1 MPVKFRYIAALVV
14 IVGFIIYGAVSLKT
28 SLTPYVSFADA
39 KSSPQTVQVMGE
51 LEKSATRYDTTSS
64 LLYFT
69 LKDKHG
75 ELLEVS
81 YKGVK
86 PGNFDQATQIVAIG
100 SYKDKAFQADQLLVK
115 CPSKYQGEE
124 TQSYKAEK

>member
-1 MPVKFRYIAALVV
+1 MKIRYIVALV
-14 IVGFIIYGAVSLKT
+14 IILGFVIYGAVSLKT
-28 SLTPYVSFADA
+28 SLTPYVSFAEA

-51 LEKSATRYDTTSS
+51 LEKSATRYDTTAG

-69 LKDKHG
+69 LKNKQG
-75 ELLEVS
+75 ELLQVS
-81 YKGVK
+81 YKGVR

-100 SYKDKAFQADQLLVK
+100 NYKAQVFEADQLLVK

-124 TQSYKAEK
+124 VQTYKAEK

>member
-1 MPVKFRYIAALVV
+1 MKIRYILALV
-14 IVGFIIYGAVSLKT
+14 IILGFIIYGAVSLKT
-28 SLTPYVSFADA
+28 SLTPYVSFAEA

-51 LEKSATRYDTTSS
+51 LEKSATRYDTTAG
-64 LLYFT
+64 LLFFT

-75 ELLEVS
+75 ELLQVS
-81 YKGVK
+81 YKGVR

-100 SYKDKAFQADQLLVK
+100 DYKDQVFQADQLLVK

-124 TQSYKAEK
+124 VQSYKAEK

>member
-1 MPVKFRYIAALVV
+1 VKARYIIALA
-14 IVGFIIYGAVSLKT
+14 IIIGFVIYGAVSLKT
-28 SLTPYVSFADA
+28 SLTPYVSFAEA

-51 LEKSATRYDTTSS
+51 LEKSATRYDTTAG

-69 LKDKHG
+69 LKNKEG
-75 ELLEVS
+75 ELLEIS
-81 YKGVK
+81 YKGVR

-100 SYKDKAFQADQLLVK
+100 DYKDKIFQADQLLVK

-124 TQSYKAEK
+124 VQSYKAEK

>member
-1 MPVKFRYIAALVV
+1 MKARYIIATAI
-14 IVGFIIYGAVSLKT
+14 IVGFVVYGAVSLKT
-28 SLTPYVSFADA
+28 SLTPYVSFAEA
-39 KSSPQTVQVMGE
+39 RKSTATVQVMGQ
-51 LEKSATRYDTTSS
+51 LEKSATRYDTTAN

-69 LKDKHG
+69 IKDKKG
-75 ELLEVS
+75 EMLEVS

-100 SYKDKAFQADQLLVK
+100 DYKNKVFEADQLLVK

-124 TQSYKAEK
+124 VNTYKAEK

>member
-1 MPVKFRYIAALVV
+1 MKARYVVALVI
-14 IVGFIIYGAVSLKT
+14 IVGFVIYGAVSLKT
-28 SLTPYVSFADA
+28 SLTPYVSFAEA

-51 LEKSATRYDTTSS
+51 LEKSATRYDTTAG

-75 ELLEVS
+75 DLLEVS
-81 YKGVK
+81 YKGVR

-100 SYKDKAFQADQLLVK
+100 DYKEKVFQADQLLVK

-124 TQSYKAEK
+124 VQSYKAEK

>member
-1 MPVKFRYIAALVV
+1 MKARYIIALV
-14 IVGFIIYGAVSLKT
+14 IIIGFVIYGAVSLKT
-28 SLTPYVSFADA
+28 SLTPYVSFAEA

-51 LEKSATRYDTTSS
+51 LEKSATRYDTTAG

-69 LKDKHG
+69 LKSKEG
-75 ELLEVS
+75 ELLQVS
-81 YKGVK
+81 YKGVR

-100 SYKDKAFQADQLLVK
+100 NYKAQVFEADQLLVK

-124 TQSYKAEK
+124 VQSYKAEK

>member
-1 MPVKFRYIAALVV
+1 VKSRYIIALV
-14 IVGFIIYGAVSLKT
+14 IIIGFVIYGAVSLKT
-28 SLTPYVSFADA
+28 SLTPYVSFAEA

-51 LEKSATRYDTTSS
+51 LEKSATRYDTTSG

-69 LKDKHG
+69 LKDKQG
-75 ELLEVS
+75 DNLEVS
-81 YKGVK
+81 YKGVR

-100 SYKDKAFQADQLLVK
+100 DYKEKVFQADQLLVK

-124 TQSYKAEK
+124 VQSYKAEK

>member
-1 MPVKFRYIAALVV
+1 MKPRYIVAPV
-14 IVGFIIYGAVSLKT
+14 IILGFVIYGAVSLKT
-28 SLTPYVSFADA
+28 TLTPYVSFAEA

-51 LEKSATRYDTTSS
+51 LEKSATRYDTTAG

-69 LKDKHG
+69 LKDKNG
-75 ELLEVS
+75 DWLEVS
-81 YKGVK
+81 YKGVR

-100 SYKDKAFQADQLLVK
+100 NYKEKVFQADQLLVK

-124 TQSYKAEK
+124 VQSYKAEK

>member
-1 MPVKFRYIAALVV
+1 MKIRYILALA
-14 IVGFIIYGAVSLKT
+14 IILGFIIYGAVSLKT
-28 SLTPYVSFADA
+28 SLTPYVSFAEA

-51 LEKSATRYDTTSS
+51 LEKSATRYDTTAG

-75 ELLEVS
+75 ELLQVS
-81 YKGVK
+81 YKGVR

-100 SYKDKAFQADQLLVK
+100 DYKDQVFQADQLLVK

-124 TQSYKAEK
+124 VQTYKAEK

>member
-1 MPVKFRYIAALVV
+1 MKIRYVVALV
-14 IVGFIIYGAVSLKT
+14 IILGFIIYGAVSLKT
-28 SLTPYVSFADA
+28 SLTPYVSFAEA
-39 KSSPQTVQVMGE
+39 KGSPQTVQVMGE
-51 LEKSATRYDTTSS
+51 LEKSATRYDTTAG
-64 LLYFT
+64 LLFFT

-81 YKGVK
+81 YKGVR

-100 SYKDKAFQADQLLVK
+100 NYKAQIFEADQLLVK

-124 TQSYKAEK
+124 VQSYKAEK

>member
-1 MPVKFRYIAALVV
+1 MKARYVIALA
-14 IVGFIIYGAVSLKT
+14 IIIGFIIYGAVSLKT
-28 SLTPYVSFADA
+28 SLTPYVSFAEA
-39 KSSPQTVQVMGE
+39 KSSLQTVQVMGE
-51 LEKSATRYDTTSS
+51 LEKPTTRYDTTAG

-75 ELLEVS
+75 ERLEVS
-81 YKGVK
+81 YKGVR

-100 SYKDKAFQADQLLVK
+100 DYKNKVFEADQLLVK

-124 TQSYKAEK
+124 AHTYKAEK

>member
-1 MPVKFRYIAALVV
+1 VKTRYIIALA
-14 IVGFIIYGAVSLKT
+14 IIIGFVIYGAVSLKT
-28 SLTPYVSFADA
+28 SLTPYVSFAEA

-51 LEKSATRYDTTSS
+51 LEKTATRYDTTAG

-75 ELLEVS
+75 NLLEVS

-86 PGNFDQATQIVAIG
+86 AGNFDQATQIVAIG
-100 SYKDKAFQADQLLVK
+100 DYKDKVFQADQLLVK

-124 TQSYKAEK
+124 VQAYKAEK

>member
-1 MPVKFRYIAALVV
+1 MKARYIIALV
-14 IVGFIIYGAVSLKT
+14 IIIGFAVYGAVSLKT
-28 SLTPYVSFADA
+28 SLTPYVSFAEA

-51 LEKSATRYDTTSS
+51 LEKSATRYDTTAG

-75 ELLEVS
+75 DLLEVS
-81 YKGVK
+81 YKGIR

-100 SYKDKAFQADQLLVK
+100 DYKEKVFEADQLLVK

-124 TQSYKAEK
+124 VQSYKAEK

>member
-1 MPVKFRYIAALVV
+1 MKARYIIALA
-14 IVGFIIYGAVSLKT
+14 IIIGFVIYGAVSLKT
-28 SLTPYVSFADA
+28 SLTPYVSFAEA

-51 LEKSATRYDTTSS
+51 LDKSATKYDTTAG

-69 LKDKHG
+69 LKDKNG
-75 ELLEVS
+75 DLLEIS
-81 YKGVK
+81 YKGVR

-100 SYKDKAFQADQLLVK
+100 DYKDKVFQADQLLVK

-124 TQSYKAEK
+124 VQTYKAEK

>member
-1 MPVKFRYIAALVV
+1 MKARYIIALV
-14 IVGFIIYGAVSLKT
+14 IIFGFVIYGAVSLKT
-28 SLTPYVSFADA
+28 SLTPYVSFAEA
-39 KSSPQTVQVMGE
+39 KSSPQTVQVMGK
-51 LEKSATRYDTTSS
+51 LEKSATRYDTTAG

-75 ELLEVS
+75 DLLEVS
-81 YKGVK
+81 YKGVR

-100 SYKDKAFQADQLLVK
+100 DYREKVFQADQLLVK

-124 TQSYKAEK
+124 VQSYKAEK

>member
-1 MPVKFRYIAALVV
+1 MKIRYVVALV
-14 IVGFIIYGAVSLKT
+14 IILGFVIYGAVSLKT
-28 SLTPYVSFADA
+28 SLTPYVSFAEA

-51 LEKSATRYDTTSS
+51 LDKSATRYDTTAG

-81 YKGVK
+81 YKGVR

-100 SYKDKAFQADQLLVK
+100 DYKDKVFQADQLLVK

-124 TQSYKAEK
+124 VQTYKAGK

>member
-1 MPVKFRYIAALVV
+1 MKARYIIALA
-14 IVGFIIYGAVSLKT
+14 IIIGFVIYGAVSLKT
-28 SLTPYVSFADA
+28 SLTPYVSFAEA

-51 LEKSATRYDTTSS
+51 LEKSATRYDTTVG

-75 ELLEVS
+75 DLLEIS

-100 SYKDKAFQADQLLVK
+100 DYKDKVFQADQLLVK

-124 TQSYKAEK
+124 VQSYKAEK

>member
-1 MPVKFRYIAALVV
+1 MKLRYAVALV
-14 IVGFIIYGAVSLKT
+14 IILGFVIYGAVSLKT
-28 SLTPYVSFADA
+28 SLTPYVTFAEA

-51 LEKSATRYDTTSS
+51 LEKSATRYDTTAG

-69 LKDKHG
+69 LKNKEG

-81 YKGVK
+81 YKGVR
-86 PGNFDQATQIVAIG
+86 PGNFDQAAQIVAIG
-100 SYKDKAFQADQLLVK
+100 NYKAQVFEADQLLVK

-124 TQSYKAEK
+124 VQTYKAEK

>member
-1 MPVKFRYIAALVV
+1 MKIRYIVALVI
-14 IVGFIIYGAVSLKT
+14 IVGFVIYGAVSLKT
-28 SLTPYVSFADA
+28 SLTPYVSFVEA

-51 LEKSATRYDTTSS
+51 LEKSATHYDTTAG

-81 YKGVK
+81 YKGVR

-100 SYKDKAFQADQLLVK
+100 NYKEKVFQADQLLVK

-124 TQSYKAEK
+124 VQTYKAEK

>member
-1 MPVKFRYIAALVV
+1 MKIRYVIALT
-14 IVGFIIYGAVSLKT
+14 IIIGFVIYGAVSLKT
-28 SLTPYVSFADA
+28 SLTPYVSFAEA
-39 KSSPQTVQVMGE
+39 KRSPQTVQVMGE
-51 LEKSATRYDTTSS
+51 LEKNLTRYDTTTN

-69 LKDKHG
+69 IKDQNG

-100 SYKDKAFQADQLLVK
+100 DYRDKAFQADQLLVK

-124 TQSYKAEK
+124 VQSYKAEK

>member
-1 MPVKFRYIAALVV
+1 MKARYLIALVI
-14 IVGFIIYGAVSLKT
+14 IVGFVIFGAVSLKK
-28 SLTPYVSFADA
+28 SLTPYVSFAEA
-39 KSSPQTVQVMGE
+39 KKSPQTVQVMGE
-51 LEKSATRYDTTSS
+51 LEKNLTRYDTESN

-69 LKDKHG
+69 IKDKHG
-75 ELLEVS
+75 ETMEVS

-100 SYKDKAFQADQLLVK
+100 DYKGNVFEADQLLVK

-124 TQSYKAEK
+124 VKSYQAEK

>member
-1 MPVKFRYIAALVV
+1 MKARYIIALA
-14 IVGFIIYGAVSLKT
+14 IIIGFVIYGAVSLKT
-28 SLTPYVSFADA
+28 SLTPYVSFAEA
-39 KSSPQTVQVMGE
+39 KKSPQTVQVMGE
-51 LEKSATRYDTTSS
+51 LEKSQTRYDTTAN

-69 LKDKHG
+69 IKDKHG
-75 ELLEVS
+75 DLLEVS

-100 SYKDKAFQADQLLVK
+100 DYKNKVFEADQLLVK

-124 TQSYKAEK
+124 VQSYKAEK

>member
-1 MPVKFRYIAALVV
+1 VKIRYLVALAI
-14 IVGFIIYGAVSLKT
+14 IVGFVIYGAVSLKT
-28 SLTPYVSFADA
+28 SLTPYVSFAEA
-39 KSSPQTVQVMGE
+39 KRSPQTVQVMGN
-51 LEKSATRYDTTSS
+51 LEKNLTRYDTTAN

-69 LKDKHG
+69 LKDKKG

-81 YKGVK
+81 YKGVR

-100 SYKDKAFQADQLLVK
+100 DYKNKVFQADQLLVK

-124 TQSYKAEK
+124 VQSYKAEK

>member
-1 MPVKFRYIAALVV
+1 MKARYIIALA
-14 IVGFIIYGAVSLKT
+14 IIIGFVIYGAVSLKT
-28 SLTPYVSFADA
+28 SLTPYVSFAEA

-51 LEKSATRYDTTSS
+51 LEKSATRYDTTAG
-64 LLYFT
+64 LLYFI

-75 ELLEVS
+75 DLLEVS
-81 YKGVK
+81 YQGVK

-100 SYKDKAFQADQLLVK
+100 DYKNKVFQADQLLVK

-124 TQSYKAEK
+124 VQSYKAEK

>member
-1 MPVKFRYIAALVV
+1 MKIRYIVALV
-14 IVGFIIYGAVSLKT
+14 IIFGFIIYGAVSLKT
-28 SLTPYVSFADA
+28 SLTPYVTFAEA

-51 LEKSATRYDTTSS
+51 LEKSATRYDTTAG

-75 ELLEVS
+75 DLLEVS
-81 YKGVK
+81 YKGVR

-100 SYKDKAFQADQLLVK
+100 NYKEKVFQADQLLVK

-124 TQSYKAEK
+124 AQSYKAEK

>member
-1 MPVKFRYIAALVV
+1 MKARYIIALV
-14 IVGFIIYGAVSLKT
+14 IIMGFIIYGAVSLKT
-28 SLTPYVSFADA
+28 SLTPYVSFAEA

-51 LEKSATRYDTTSS
+51 LEKSATRYDTTAG

-69 LKDKHG
+69 LKDKQG
-75 ELLEVS
+75 DVLEIS
-81 YKGVK
+81 YKGVR

-100 SYKDKAFQADQLLVK
+100 NYKAQVFEADQLLVK

-124 TQSYKAEK
+124 VQSYKAEK

>member
-1 MPVKFRYIAALVV
+1 MKARYIIALV
-14 IVGFIIYGAVSLKT
+14 IIFGFVIYGAVSLKT
-28 SLTPYVSFADA
+28 SLTPYVSFAEA

-51 LEKSATRYDTTSS
+51 LEKSATRYDTTAG

-75 ELLEVS
+75 NLLEVS
-81 YKGVK
+81 YKGVR

-100 SYKDKAFQADQLLVK
+100 DYKEKVFQADQLLVK

-124 TQSYKAEK
+124 VQSYKAEK

>member
-1 MPVKFRYIAALVV
+1 MKVRYGIALV
-14 IVGFIIYGAVSLKT
+14 IILGFVIYGAVSLKT
-28 SLTPYVSFADA
+28 SLTPYVSFAEA

-51 LEKSATRYDTTSS
+51 LEKSATRYDTTSG

-69 LKDKHG
+69 LKDKQG
-75 ELLEVS
+75 DNLEVS
-81 YKGVK
+81 YKGVR

-100 SYKDKAFQADQLLVK
+100 DYKEKVFQADQLLVK

-124 TQSYKAEK
+124 VQTYKAEK

>member
-1 MPVKFRYIAALVV
+1 MKVRYIIALA
-14 IVGFIIYGAVSLKT
+14 IIIGFVIYGAVSLKT
-28 SLTPYVSFADA
+28 SLTPYVSFAEA

-51 LEKSATRYDTTSS
+51 LEKSATRYDTTAG

-75 ELLEVS
+75 NFLEVS
-81 YKGVK
+81 YKGIK
-86 PGNFDQATQIVAIG
+86 PGNFDQATQVVAIG
-100 SYKDKAFQADQLLVK
+100 DYKEKVFQADQLLVK

-124 TQSYKAEK
+124 VQSYKAEK